1 MTVTCSVCATIVGYK
16 VVSEESVIPFTGK
29 NANTNPDTIAAG
41 YHLLKHKMILLQ
53 KQIRTLSLP
62 IQTQSPKNDTVE
74 QTMNAQIPAAY
85 KHILSPTLGQFV
97 IYEMIHIAET
107 KGIFTFVICKN
118 CPDISFDGREY
129 AAGKKLD
136 GRTTSAVGLKLRLLN
151 WNSIV
156 ATCDDTFLPKVVSEL
171 TNAGAPPVCIP
182 VWKQCAKVY
191 FETIVVD
198 DTDGVMYASATQDV
212 QRQSVKFD
220 AANSFRNQF
229 LKRHNAWCCR
239 DNTSTTGSDSKEVSG
254 IFMNGVVTT
263 DTILSSNEDNNTDEI
278 IDATMIR
285 LYLSLCE
292 FDVLLDELQESSR
305 LNSQEVVHAIRSSLT
320 SGNDESYSDI
330 NTGTT
335 GLASITL

>member
-1 MTVTCSVCATIVGYK
+1 
-16 VVSEESVIPFTGK
+16 
-29 NANTNPDTIAAG
+29 
-41 YHLLKHKMILLQ
+41 
-53 KQIRTLSLP
+53 
-62 IQTQSPKNDTVE
+62 
-74 QTMNAQIPAAY
+74 
-85 KHILSPTLGQFV
+85 
-97 IYEMIHIAET
+97 
-107 KGIFTFVICKN
+107 
-118 CPDISFDGREY
+118 
-129 AAGKKLD
+129 
-136 GRTTSAVGLKLRLLN
+136 
-151 WNSIV
+151 
-156 ATCDDTFLPKVVSEL
+156 
-171 TNAGAPPVCIP
+171 
-182 VWKQCAKVY
+182 
-191 FETIVVD
+191 
-198 DTDGVMYASATQDV
+198 MYASATQDV